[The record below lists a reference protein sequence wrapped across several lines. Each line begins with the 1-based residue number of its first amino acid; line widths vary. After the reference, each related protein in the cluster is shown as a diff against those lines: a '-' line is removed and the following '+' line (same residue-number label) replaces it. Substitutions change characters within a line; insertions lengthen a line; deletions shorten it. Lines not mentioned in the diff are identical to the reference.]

1 MMTMPLSKLFA
12 HASRD
17 PLIRELTLDSRNVRP
32 GDLFLAVPG
41 AKVDGR
47 EHIADALARG
57 AAAVAYEEQG
67 ANVLPLTDVPLI
79 PVKGLIAQLSD
90 IAGRFYGEPS
100 RQLSLVGVTGTN
112 GKTSVT
118 QLVAQALDLLGQRC
132 GLIGTLGTGF
142 YGELQSGRLTTPDPI
157 AVQSTLNDL
166 KKGGAKAVAMEVSS
180 HALEQGR
187 VAALEFDIAVMTNLS
202 RDHLDYHGSME
213 AYEAAK
219 ARLFAWPSLRR
230 QVVNLDDAFGR
241 RLAED
246 FARRP
251 SVDHIETRLLSYSLE
266 NPDASLFCREAV
278 FNDDGVRATL
288 VTAQGER
295 ALRSQLLGRFNLSNM
310 LAAVAT
316 LLALDYS
323 LDEILKVTPQLQGPV
338 GRMQRLG
345 GGDKPLVVVD
355 YAHTPD
361 ALEKVLEALRPHAH
375 GKLLCLF
382 GCGGDRDRGKRP
394 LMAEVAERLADR
406 VLVTDD
412 NPRTEDP
419 LRIFDDIRPGFAKPA
434 EVEFV
439 AGRGEAIAHLIATAA
454 ANDVIVL
461 AGKGH
466 EDYQEINGERHDFS
480 DLTEAEKA
488 LAAWEAPHA

>member
-1 MMTMPLSKLFA
+1 MTMPLSKLFA

-17 PLIRELTLDSRNVRP
+17 PLIRELTLDSRQVRP

-47 EHIADALARG
+47 AHIADALARG

-67 ANVLPLTDVPLI
+67 ASVLPITDVPLI
-79 PVKGLIAQLSD
+79 PVKGLIGQLSQ

-100 RQLSLVGVTGTN
+100 RQLDLVGVTGTN

-118 QLVAQALDLLGQRC
+118 QLVAQALDALGRRC

-142 YGELQSGRLTTPDPI
+142 YGELRSGRLTTPDPI
-157 AVQSTLNDL
+157 AVQATLNDL
-166 KKGGAKAVAMEVSS
+166 KKGSAKAVAMEVSS

-187 VAALEFDIAVMTNLS
+187 VAALAFDIAVMTNLS

-219 ARLFAWPSLRR
+219 ARLFAWPNLQCR
-230 QVVNLDDAFGR
+230 VVNLDDDFGR
-241 RLAED
+241 RLAMVHAE
-246 FARRP
+246 
-251 SVDHIETRLLSYSLE
+251 SRLISYSLQD
-266 NPDASLFCREAV
+266 PAATLFCKQAS
-278 FNDDGVRATL
+278 FDDDGVRAVI
-288 VTAQGER
+288 VTPQGEH
-295 ALRSQLLGRFNLSNM
+295 ALRSCLLGRFNLSNM

-316 LLALDYS
+316 LLALDYP
-323 LDEILKVTPQLQGPV
+323 LDEILKVTPRLQGPV

-375 GKLLCLF
+375 GRLLCLF

-394 LMAEVAERLADR
+394 LMAQVAERLADR

-412 NPRTEDP
+412 NPRSEDP
-419 LRIFDDIRPGFAKPA
+419 QRIFDDIRPGFAKPVD
-434 EVEFV
+434 VEFV

-454 ANDVIVL
+454 ADDVIVL

-466 EDYQEINGERHDFS
+466 EDYQEINGQRLDFS
-480 DLTEAEKA
+480 DLVEAEKA

>member
-1 MMTMPLSKLFA
+1 MTMPLSKLFA
-12 HASRD
+12 QASRD
-17 PLIRELTLDSRNVRP
+17 PLIRELTLDSRNIRP

-41 AKVDGR
+41 ARVDGR
-47 EHIADALARG
+47 DHIADALKRG
-57 AAAVAYEEQG
+57 AAAVAYEAEG
-67 ANVLPLTDVPLI
+67 ATVLPITEAPLI

-100 RQLSLVGVTGTN
+100 RQLNLIGVTGTN

-118 QLVAQALDLLGQRC
+118 QLVAQALDKLGQHC

-157 AVQSTLNDL
+157 AVQATLNDL

-180 HALEQGR
+180 HALDQGR

-202 RDHLDYHGSME
+202 RDHLEYHGSMP
-213 AYEAAK
+213 AYDYAK
-219 ARLFAWPSLRR
+219 ARLFAWPNLRCR
-230 QVVNLDDAFGR
+230 VVNLDDEFGR
-241 RLAED
+241 RLAGADAE
-246 FARRP
+246 
-251 SVDHIETRLLSYSLE
+251 SRLITYSLK
-266 NPDASLFCREAV
+266 DSAASLYCREAH
-278 FNDDGVRATL
+278 FDDDGVRAVI

-295 ALRSQLLGRFNLSNM
+295 TLRSRLLGRFNLSNM
-310 LAAVAT
+310 LAAVGT
-316 LLALDYS
+316 LLALDYA
-323 LDEILKVTPQLQGPV
+323 LDEILKVTPTLEGPI

-345 GGDKPLVVVD
+345 GGSKPLVVVD

-361 ALEKVLEALRPHAH
+361 ALEQVLQALRPHAK
-375 GKLLCLF
+375 GQLLCLF

-419 LRIFDDIRPGFAKPA
+419 QQIFADIRPGFANA
-434 EVEFV
+434 DAVAFV
-439 AGRGEAIAHLIATAA
+439 AGRGAAIAQLIANAGVD
-454 ANDVIVL
+454 DVIVL

-480 DLTEAEKA
+480 DLVEAEKA
-488 LAAWEAPHA
+488 LAHWETPHA